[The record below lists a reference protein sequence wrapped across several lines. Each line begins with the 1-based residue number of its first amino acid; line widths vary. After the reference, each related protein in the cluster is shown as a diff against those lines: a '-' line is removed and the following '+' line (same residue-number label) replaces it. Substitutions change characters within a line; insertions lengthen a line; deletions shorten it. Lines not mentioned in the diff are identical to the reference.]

1 MYTKFGALGMSHIL
15 DDFLFVGPPDRFN
28 CRADL
33 TNFLFLCARLNVPIK
48 LGKTVPPTTCL
59 TIYGIEVD
67 TVSMEC
73 RLPQDKVEKIRNKL
87 QEFQDKSKSSLKEHQ
102 SLIGLLN
109 FACSVVVPGR
119 AFLRRLINL
128 TCKISNPFHSISL
141 TGKLKQISRCG
152 KFL

>member
-1 MYTKFGALGMSHIL
+1 
-15 DDFLFVGPPDRFN
+15 
-28 CRADL
+28 
-33 TNFLFLCARLNVPIK
+33 
-48 LGKTVPPTTCL
+48 
-59 TIYGIEVD
+59 
-67 TVSMEC
+67 MEC

-109 FACSVVVPGR
+109 FACSVVVPGQ

-141 TGKLKQISRCG
+141 NREAQADIKMRKIFCR
-152 KFL
+152 

>member
-33 TNFLFLCARLNVPIK
+33 TNFLFLCTRLNVPIK

-73 RLPQDKVEKIRNKL
+73 RLPQDKVKK
-87 QEFQDKSKSSLKEHQ
+87 QKQ
-102 SLIGLLN
+102 
-109 FACSVVVPGR
+109 
-119 AFLRRLINL
+119 
-128 TCKISNPFHSISL
+128 T
-141 TGKLKQISRCG
+141 TGISRQIQ
-152 KFL
+152 KFLKGNSVSYWSSKLCLLSCGTRSGFPTPIDKPYM